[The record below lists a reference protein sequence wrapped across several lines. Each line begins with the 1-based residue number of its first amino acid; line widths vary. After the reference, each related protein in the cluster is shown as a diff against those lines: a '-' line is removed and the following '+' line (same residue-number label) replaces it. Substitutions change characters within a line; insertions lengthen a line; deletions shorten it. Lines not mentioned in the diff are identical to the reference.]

1 MEPIEFDIELW
12 ANPPPEEERMP
23 ILLFWTQLAEL
34 SLDGSEAI
42 QRQPLISRWN
52 TAVELFEMFSDK
64 VECLS
69 RWSDKPWIPG
79 GVVSRAEGLLALMS
93 ALADRNGDR
102 FWTNEAL
109 ESDASW
115 AEIRRGARR
124 IAGEIRPWIE
134 AVGVTIDPSDTTKAD
149 IDHTR

>member
-12 ANPPPEEERMP
+12 ANPPPEKERIP
-23 ILLFWTQLAEL
+23 ILLFWTHLAEL
-34 SLDGSEAI
+34 GLDGSESI
-42 QRQPLISRWN
+42 QRQPLVSRWN
-52 TAVELFEMFSDK
+52 TAVELYEIFSEK

-69 RWSDKPWIPG
+69 RLSDKPWISS

-109 ESDASW
+109 ESEASW
-115 AEIRRGARR
+115 AEIRREAQR
-124 IAGEIRPWIE
+124 IAGEIRPWVE
-134 AVGVTIDPSDTTKAD
+134 AVGIKIHSTDPTKAD
-149 IDHTR
+149 IDHMR